1 MVWLQHCLSLNESLP
16 QQIDRLNLPQPP
28 SAERVHSVR
37 SAGRAA
43 SVARLVGPPPQVIW
57 PRDPAKQKEKVRAG
71 KKGKDAQGNDFDLPD
86 FSWEELKA
94 RGWTCFNSAPA
105 VACAGLSPAMAV
117 LAVLVLRNAL
127 C

>member
-1 MVWLQHCLSLNESLP
+1 
-16 QQIDRLNLPQPP
+16 
-28 SAERVHSVR
+28 
-37 SAGRAA
+37 
-43 SVARLVGPPPQVIW
+43 LVGLPPQVIW

-117 LAVLVLRNAL
+117 LAVLVLRNTL